1 MSELSLRIVPRR
13 SVSFDRTDET
23 IRVAFDIRFAPQ
35 RQHPETNGRQN
46 DSMDYWWGHPM
57 TLVTLVCL
65 FSLALLAADI
75 ALKIRMLI
83 QG

>member
-1 MSELSLRIVPRR
+1 
-13 SVSFDRTDET
+13 
-23 IRVAFDIRFAPQ
+23 
-35 RQHPETNGRQN
+35 
-46 DSMDYWWGHPM
+46 M

-83 QG
+83 NG